1 MFRFIL
7 FRVLQAIPTLL
18 GVTFLSFLII
28 KLAPGDYLDQLRL
41 NPQISPE
48 TIERLKHLYGLDKPV
63 VVQYFLWLK
72 NALLF
77 DLGYSF
83 QYHAPVTQ
91 LILERIPNTLLLSVS
106 SALFAWLLSIP
117 LGTIAAFKENSTLDK
132 LVVGFS
138 YTFMSIP
145 SFFLAFLFL
154 FFASKTGI
162 LPVGGMQSPNFDQ
175 LSPMEKI
182 IDILKHLLIPSLTLG
197 LVSLASLTRLVRSSV
212 LEVLNSPVV
221 TMLKA
226 KGVGTATLVKH
237 VLKNAMNPFTTLL
250 GYEIASLI
258 SGAALIEII
267 VGWPGMGMLML
278 NAVLSQDLFLVMG
291 GLYIGTIML
300 LLGNLIADL
309 LLAYI
314 DPRVREKAFG
324 KV

>member
-1 MFRFIL
+1 MLKFIIYRL
-7 FRVLQAIPTLL
+7 FQAFLTLI

-28 KLAPGDYLDQLRL
+28 KLAPGDYLDQLKL

-48 TIERLKHLYGLDKPV
+48 TIERLKHLYGLDQPLII
-63 VVQYFLWLK
+63 QYLKWLK

-83 QYHAPVTQ
+83 QYHAPVLD
-91 LILERIPNTLLLSVS
+91 LILERIPNTLLLTVS
-106 SALFAWLLSIP
+106 SALIAWLLAFPI
-117 LGTIAAFKENSTLDK
+117 GTLAAFKENSWFDK
-132 LVVGFS
+132 LVQAYA

-145 SFFLAFLFL
+145 SFFLAFIFL
-154 FFASKTGI
+154 FFAAKTGL
-162 LPVGGMQSPNFDQ
+162 LPVGGIQSPDF
-175 LSPMEKI
+175 EKLTTFEKAL
-182 IDILKHLLIPSLTLG
+182 DILKHLIIPSFSIA
-197 LVSLASLTRLVRSSV
+197 LVSLAGLIRLARSSV
-212 LEVLNSPVV
+212 LEVLHSPMV

-226 KGVGTATLVKH
+226 KGVGTFTLVRH
-237 VLKNAMNPFTTLL
+237 VLKNAMNPFTTLI
-250 GYEIASLI
+250 GYEIAGLI

-314 DPRVREKAFG
+314 DPRVREKEFTR
-324 KV
+324 

>member
-1 MFRFIL
+1 MFKYLLYRLFQAFI
-7 FRVLQAIPTLL
+7 TLI

-48 TIERLKHLYGLDKPV
+48 TIERLKHLYGLDQPV
-63 VVQYFLWLK
+63 IIQYLRWLK

-83 QYHAPVTQ
+83 QYHAPVLD
-91 LILERIPNTLLLSVS
+91 LILERIPNTLLLTLS
-106 SALFAWLLSIP
+106 SALIAWLLAIP
-117 LGTIAAFKENSTLDK
+117 IGTLAAFKEGSWFDK
-132 LVVGFS
+132 LVQAYA
-138 YTFMSIP
+138 YTFMSVP
-145 SFFLAFLFL
+145 SFFLAFIFL
-154 FFASKTGI
+154 FFAAKTGI
-162 LPVGGMQSPNFDQ
+162 LPVGGIQSPNFEK
-175 LSPMEKI
+175 LTTLEKI
-182 IDILKHLLIPSLTLG
+182 MDILKHLIIPSLSIA
-197 LVSLASLTRLVRSSV
+197 LVSLAGLIRLTRSSV
-212 LEVLNSPVV
+212 LEVLHSPMV
-221 TMLKA
+221 TMLRA
-226 KGVGTATLVKH
+226 KGVGTFTLVKH
-237 VLKNAMNPFTTLL
+237 VLKNAMNPFTTLI
-250 GYEIASLI
+250 GYEIAGLI

-314 DPRVREKAFG
+314 DPRVREKEFV
-324 KV
+324 K

>member
-1 MFRFIL
+1 MFKFLVYRL
-7 FRVLQAIPTLL
+7 FQAFLTLI

-48 TIERLKHLYGLDKPV
+48 TIERLKHLYGLDQPV
-63 VVQYFLWLK
+63 IIQYLRWLK
-72 NALLF
+72 NALVF

-83 QYHAPVTQ
+83 QYHAPVLD
-91 LILERIPNTLLLSVS
+91 LILERIPNTLLLTVS
-106 SALFAWLLSIP
+106 SALIAWLLAIP
-117 LGTIAAFKENSTLDK
+117 IGTLAAFKEGSWFDK
-132 LVVGFS
+132 LVQTYA

-145 SFFLAFLFL
+145 SFFLAFIFL
-154 FFASKTGI
+154 FFAAKSG
-162 LPVGGMQSPNFDQ
+162 LFPVGGIQSPNFEK
-175 LSPMEKI
+175 LSFFEKVW
-182 IDILKHLLIPSLTLG
+182 DILKHLIIPSLSIA
-197 LVSLASLTRLVRSSV
+197 LVSLAGLIRLARSSV
-212 LEVLNSPVV
+212 LEVLHSPMV
-221 TMLKA
+221 TMLRA
-226 KGVGTATLVKH
+226 KGVGTLTLVKH
-237 VLKNAMNPFTTLL
+237 VLKNAMNPFTTLI
-250 GYEIASLI
+250 GYEIAGLI

-314 DPRVREKAFG
+314 DPRVREKEFS
-324 KV
+324 K

>member
-1 MFRFIL
+1 MLKFIFFRL
-7 FRVLQAIPTLL
+7 LQAIPTLI
-18 GVTFLSFLII
+18 GVTFLSFVII

-48 TIERLKHLYGLDKPV
+48 TIERLKEIYGLDKPLL
-63 VVQYFLWLK
+63 VQYFLWLK
-72 NALLF
+72 NALFF

-83 QYHAPVTQ
+83 QYHAPVLE

-106 SALFAWLLSIP
+106 SALFAWILAVP
-117 LGTIAAFKENSTLDK
+117 LGTLAAFKENSFIDRAIQTYA
-132 LVVGFS
+132 

-154 FFASKTGI
+154 FLASKTGI
-162 LPVGGMQSPNFDQ
+162 LPIGGLQSPDFEN
-175 LSPMEKI
+175 LNPLEKVV
-182 IDILKHLLIPSLTLG
+182 DILKHLTIPALTLG
-197 LVSLASLTRLVRSSV
+197 LVSLAGLIRLVRSAV
-212 LEVLNSPVV
+212 LEILHSPMI

-226 KGVGTATLVKH
+226 KGVDSFTLVKH

-300 LLGNLIADL
+300 IVGNLIADL
-309 LLAYI
+309 MLAYI
-314 DPRVREKAFG
+314 DPRVRERAFG
-324 KV
+324 TV